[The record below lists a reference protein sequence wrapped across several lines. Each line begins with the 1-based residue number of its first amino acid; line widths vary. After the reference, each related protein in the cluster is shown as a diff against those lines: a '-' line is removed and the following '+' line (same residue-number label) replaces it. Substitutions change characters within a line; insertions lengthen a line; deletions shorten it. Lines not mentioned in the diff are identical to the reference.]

1 MKRLSWNI
9 EGRQVPVIE
18 LDTAVVGSGCAGFN
32 AADWLWSLGRRDIA
46 LLTEGVN
53 MGTSRNTGSDKQTYY
68 KLSLASDGEDS
79 VASMAADLFAGEGV
93 DGDTAL
99 AEAAGSVRSFIKL
112 CNLGVPFPVNE
123 YGEYVGYKTDHD
135 PRQRATSAGPLT
147 SRYMTEALERAV
159 RDKGVPIL
167 DGMTAVRLL
176 TREGEIEGLI
186 CLDAAALDGP
196 AHGLTVVRARR
207 VILATG
213 GPAGCY
219 ARNVYPHS
227 QTGMSGLALEAGA
240 AGNNLDQWQYGLASL
255 KFRWNVSG
263 TYQQVLPRYISV
275 DKAGVE
281 REFLPGYFDSPAQ
294 ALDRVFLKGYQWPF
308 DTTKVEGSSL
318 IDILVH
324 HETVE
329 LGRRVYLDYRTDP
342 AGLEQG
348 FGGLSEEARRYLAN
362 SDALLPTPIARLE
375 KMNPPAIELYRAHG
389 IDLYTE
395 PLEIGVCAQHHNGGL
410 QVDAHWQTTIRG
422 LYAAG
427 EAAGT
432 FGVHRPGGSALNS
445 TQVGAQRAAEHIA
458 AETVPEPASTPVF
471 EALARAQAA
480 RLLARLD
487 GVTARSGPGSTVQ
500 RDRRESGEAMS
511 ACAAHL
517 RDPAGMAALAAHEEQ
532 ALERFWDNA
541 HIAGARE
548 LPGLLK
554 NRDLLIT
561 RLAVLSAMQTAARTT
576 GSRGSALVLSSDGEP
591 VCPGLPGLRA
601 LPQRPLPDNLR
612 LRTCRSGD
620 GFVSEYVPV
629 RPLPRPDG
637 WFETVWEAFRQ
648 REARRRSHSIS
659 EEDGV

>member
-1 MKRLSWNI
+1 MKRRTWTI
-9 EGRQVPVIE
+9 EGRTAPVIE
-18 LDTAVVGSGCAGFN
+18 LDTAIVGSGCAGFN
-32 AADWLWSLGRRDIA
+32 AADWLWTLGRRDIA

-147 SRYMTEALERAV
+147 SRYMTEALERTV
-159 RDKGVPIL
+159 REKGIPIL

-176 TREGEIEGLI
+176 VRDGETEGLL
-186 CLDAAALDGP
+186 CLDKAALDGP
-196 AHGLTVVRARR
+196 AHGLTIVRARR

-219 ARNVYPHS
+219 ARSVYPES

-240 AGNNLDQWQYGLASL
+240 AGVNLDQWQYGLASL
-255 KFRWNVSG
+255 SFRWNVSG

-275 DKAGVE
+275 DAQGTE
-281 REFLPGYFDSPAQ
+281 REFLPAYFSSPQ
-294 ALDRVFLKGYQWPF
+294 EALDRVFLKGYQWPF
-308 DTTKVEGSSL
+308 DTTKADGSSL

-324 HETVE
+324 HETCD

-348 FGGLSEEARRYLAN
+348 FGGLSEEARRYLEH
-362 SDALLPTPIARLE
+362 SGALLPTPIARLE
-375 KMNPPAIELYRAHG
+375 KMNPPAIALYRQHG
-389 IDLYTE
+389 IDLYSE

-410 QVDAHWQTTIRG
+410 QVDADWQTTVRG

-432 FGVHRPGGSALNS
+432 FGVHRPGGSALNAA
-445 TQVGAQRAAEHIA
+445 QVGALRAAEHIA
-458 AETVPEPASTPVF
+458 YETLPEPASTPAF
-471 EALARAQAA
+471 EALARREAA
-480 RLLARLD
+480 EMLAKLD
-487 GVTARSGPGSTVQ
+487 GVTARMGPGSCVQ
-500 RDRRESGEAMS
+500 SDRRESQEAMS

-517 RDPAGMAALAAHEEQ
+517 RSPEGMETLAAHETE
-532 ALERFWDNA
+532 ALERFWERA

-554 NRDLLIT
+554 NQDLLIT
-561 RLAVLSAMQTAARTT
+561 RLAVLSAMRQAAETV
-576 GSRGSALVLSSDGEP
+576 GSRGSALVLSPAGEP
-591 VCPGLPGLRA
+591 VCGAFPALRA
-601 LPQRPLPDNLR
+601 APNRPLKENLR
-612 LRTCRSGD
+612 LVTSRGEN
-620 GFVSEYVPV
+620 GFVSAYTPV
-629 RPLPRPDG
+629 RPLPQPDG
-637 WFETVWEAFRQ
+637 WFESVWETYRG
-648 REARRRSHSIS
+648 REEKRRVSLQK
-659 EEDGV
+659 EEER